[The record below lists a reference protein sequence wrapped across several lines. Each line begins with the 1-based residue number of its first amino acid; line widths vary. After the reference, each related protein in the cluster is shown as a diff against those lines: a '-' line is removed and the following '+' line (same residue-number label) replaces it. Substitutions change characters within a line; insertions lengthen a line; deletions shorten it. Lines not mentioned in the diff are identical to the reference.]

1 MKKKIIRTPMM
12 LQMEA
17 SECGA
22 AALVIVLGYYGGYK
36 PLDELRQICN
46 ITRNGSNA
54 AYVLMGAETLGLQGT
69 GFTYSPEE
77 LVKQKAPIILH
88 WGFNHFLVYEGYD
101 EVKKQVYLNDPAR
114 GHRKVSWQE
123 FEENYTGIALVL
135 RPGKNF
141 QKQQRPPGA
150 WRILL
155 KELLLEKKAL
165 YFVLSLGL
173 CLSIVNIYVPIITQV
188 FMDDVLTMKI
198 GRASCRERV

>member
-22 AALVIVLGYYGGYK
+22 AALGIVLGYYGGYK

-54 AYVLMGAETLGLQGT
+54 AYVLMGAESLGLQGT

-135 RPGKNF
+135 RPGSLAYFAEGIAAGKKGPLF
-141 QKQQRPPGA
+141 CVESRVVPFHCEYLCAHYYPGF
-150 WRILL
+150 
-155 KELLLEKKAL
+155 
-165 YFVLSLGL
+165 YG
-173 CLSIVNIYVPIITQV
+173 
-188 FMDDVLTMKI
+188 
-198 GRASCRERV
+198 